1 MHWLDSSFLPNLNSH
16 RLYSGTY
23 ILVIIRESEDSNVWD
38 RDSVYAPVPNQ
49 ILFCAAGEPP
59 GYTDKLKGILQ
70 VLIP

>member
-1 MHWLDSSFLPNLNSH
+1 MS
-16 RLYSGTY
+16 
-23 ILVIIRESEDSNVWD
+23 IIRESEDSNVWD
-38 RDSVYAPVPNQ
+38 RDAVYDPVPNQ